1 MKSFLFS
8 LSILLFSVA
17 LFATGVEPSK
27 KSINVATS
35 KIMWKGYKVTGS
47 HDGTVSFKSGS
58 LTFDNNKLTGG
69 ELVVDVK
76 SLAVTDLSGGGKDKL
91 EGHLKSPDFFGVDT
105 HPTAAIKFV
114 KVASRGKEGEY
125 RVTANI
131 TIKNITKEIKFDA
144 NVANGVGTAAIKIDR
159 SDFDIRYGSG
169 SFFDSLGD
177 KTIYDEFDL
186 NVAINF

>member
-17 LFATGVEPSK
+17 SFATGVEPSK

-131 TIKNITKEIKFDA
+131 TIKNITKEIKLF
-144 NVANGVGTAAIKIDR
+144 TARTNYI
-159 SDFDIRYGSG
+159 
-169 SFFDSLGD
+169 
-177 KTIYDEFDL
+177 
-186 NVAINF
+186 

>member
-1 MKSFLFS
+1 MKSVLFS
-8 LSILLFSVA
+8 FGLLLLSVA
-17 LFATGVEPSK
+17 VFANGVEPSK
-27 KSINVATS
+27 KNINTTTS
-35 KIMWKGYKVTGS
+35 KIIWKGYKVLGS
-47 HDGTVSFKSGS
+47 HDGTANFKSGNLLFENS
-58 LTFDNNKLTGG
+58 ILIGG
-69 ELVVDVK
+69 ELEVDVTSIK
-76 SLAVTDLSGGGKDKL
+76 VTDLSGGAKDKL
-91 EGHLKSPDFFGVDT
+91 EGHLKSPDFFGVES
-105 HPTAAIKFV
+105 HPTASIKFV

-144 NVANGVGTAAIKIDR
+144 NVANGSGTAAIKIDR
-159 SDFDIRYGSG
+159 SEFDIRYGSG